1 MTLFDR
7 TKEIIKKR
15 GMSVSEVER
24 KAGLS
29 ENYLYTWKKSD
40 NPRKKSIESVAKVLG
55 VSVDYLL
62 GKNDG
67 LPGNIKKVN
76 KNDLVSI
83 PVIGTIKAGINGI
96 AFEEELGTEFTLV
109 DDIDMTFD
117 YFWLKVHG
125 DSMTGDGISE
135 GDYALIKKTTEFNKN
150 DICAVIVDG
159 EEGTLKH
166 VTQNED
172 SIVLTASNPIYP
184 PRVFTGTD
192 MNKILIAGK
201 LVQIKRNY

>member
-67 LPGNIKKVN
+67 LPSNIKKVN